1 MLETTQI
8 LLLGVSVESLK
19 QNIGPSPPP
28 HPYLYIS
35 KQNIYVEESVEH
47 RNIKHLTPHS
57 IDKCLIITLEWL
69 LNYLIISQ
77 LHKFRK
83 MA

>member
-1 MLETTQI
+1 MLETPQI

-35 KQNIYVEESVEH
+35 KQNIYVEESVSGSFVLLPKTALNAAFDVLSL
-47 RNIKHLTPHS
+47 RFL
-57 IDKCLIITLEWL
+57 LE
-69 LNYLIISQ
+69 I
-77 LHKFRK
+77 
-83 MA
+83 

>member
-1 MLETTQI
+1 MLKTPQI

-35 KQNIYVEESVEH
+35 KQNIYVEESDEH
-47 RNIKHLTPHS
+47 NYKH
-57 IDKCLIITLEWL
+57 
-69 LNYLIISQ
+69 
-77 LHKFRK
+77 
-83 MA
+83 